1 MKKHRRIQA
10 LLSLILAFA
19 CLSGCGTQV
28 EQPSAAHE
36 QLQSEAALEKTYRNM
51 KENLMWS

>member
-19 CLSGCGTQV
+19 CLSGCGAQV

-36 QLQSEAALEKTYRNM
+36 QLQSEAAL
-51 KENLMWS
+51 

>member
-19 CLSGCGTQV
+19 CLSGCGAQV

-36 QLQSEAALEKTYRNM
+36 QLQSEAALREDVPEYDQ
-51 KENLMWS
+51 

>member
-19 CLSGCGTQV
+19 CLSAASLCGAR
-28 EQPSAAHE
+28 AAAE
-36 QLQSEAALEKTYRNM
+36 RSGAEKTYRNM